1 MNLCGFC
8 GFRGMNRGRVPSQ
21 RIYRFTCAVPPA
33 PSRPNTSQRIDTG
46 DRSVAEGPRVRKPE
60 TDRTLKSSRST
71 LAPSTTP
78 NPTATRSPPCTPCW
92 PARTSTWS
100 SGNHAHVVQPLLRI
114 KEKWVICRLGNN
126 IAAQVTPVEGT
137 RQGLLVRVTFSQ
149 DTTGAWTTS
158 DIAWVPSRPGRRSA
172 SPLVLADRRRHLRV
186 IGRRRRRPDRHH
198 QGSQP
203 LIGVGARIGVVSRNQ
218 VGRPVV
224 EHPGGAAGW
233 RRQPN

>member
-1 MNLCGFC
+1 MH
-8 GFRGMNRGRVPSQ
+8 
-21 RIYRFTCAVPPA
+21 
-33 PSRPNTSQRIDTG
+33 
-46 DRSVAEGPRVRKPE
+46 
-60 TDRTLKSSRST
+60 TL
-71 LAPSTTP
+71 LAS
-78 NPTATRSPPCTPCW
+78 
-92 PARTSTWS
+92 RTSTWT

-114 KEKWVICRLGNN
+114 NGKWVICRLGNN

-158 DIAWVPSRPGRRSA
+158 DIAYVPSRPRRRSA

-186 IGRRRRRPDRHH
+186 IGRRRRRPDPHH